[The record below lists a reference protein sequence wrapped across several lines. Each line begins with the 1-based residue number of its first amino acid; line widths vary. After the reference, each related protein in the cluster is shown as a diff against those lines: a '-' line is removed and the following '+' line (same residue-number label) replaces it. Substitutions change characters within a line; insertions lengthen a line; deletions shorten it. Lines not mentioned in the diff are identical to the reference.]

1 MKVIIVGTDEFGKHV
16 YDCMMERKDEYEV
29 LGFTDWE
36 LKASSE
42 KFCGKS
48 VWSLDEIVQLYS
60 NEDINFYLAITT
72 NRYLSLAIAQLRKQG
87 IRSVYLVPLYVLEKK
102 KNIFSEDLLNTE
114 KIQKLD
120 LELPI
125 LAHLET
131 HVVDSCNFKCKACNN
146 FSPLYKKTEV
156 TVEQFTH
163 DLKILREKFGTICR
177 IYLLG
182 GEPFLDTD
190 RLIYFVNQVRELFPN
205 TELRVITNGTCL
217 FSVQSDVLD
226 RLRKLDA
233 ILQISLYP
241 PMARKKEQLDI
252 KLQDYGIKHI
262 ISQEVTHF
270 VKRLMPEPVADSVV
284 SEKRCGS
291 SGCTFFRNGKLSKC
305 PDAILVEAFDKK
317 FGTTFKSH
325 DTVNI
330 DESMNGFDVEDKINA
345 PIDMCKYC
353 TQYPSLIE
361 WEQIKGE
368 PQPQDWLVDNTNN
381 EASIEQEI
389 YDLKQRLY
397 NVDKRNKAVEER
409 NRAVEQ
415 RNSDLEERNRA
426 VEQRN
431 SDLEERNRA
440 VEQRNSDL
448 EERNRAVE
456 QRNSDLEER
465 NRHVEDYNKKMEV
478 HIMELN
484 GYVEEL
490 SYYNQQLKEKNQDI
504 SERLNELESSLVGR
518 FYRLFSFKWVK
529 KFLGFIKN
537 NLKKIFVVGVALF
550 LMCGSVFYQYTT
562 FSRNN
567 VIISSSKTKV
577 STVANTNGNII
588 VELNNEKMHSLD
600 SEDGYYLS
608 YHILTSQGDYYSY
621 DGLRTPIKV
630 SPKSKREVELQ
641 YLAPSVEGNYI
652 LQVDIVKENVAW
664 LSTEGNQT
672 LDIEMQVVK

>member
-431 SDLEERNRA
+431 SDLEERNR
-440 VEQRNSDL
+440 
-448 EERNRAVE
+448 
-456 QRNSDLEER
+456 
-465 NRHVEDYNKKMEV
+465 HVEDYNKKMEV

>member
-291 SGCTFFRNGKLSKC
+291 SGCSFFRNGKLSKC

-368 PQPQDWLVDNTNN
+368 PQPQDWLLDNTNN

-397 NVDKRNKAVEER
+397 NVDKRNKAV
-409 NRAVEQ
+409 
-415 RNSDLEERNRA
+415 
-426 VEQRN
+426 
-431 SDLEERNRA
+431 EERNRA

-529 KFLGFIKN
+529 KFWGFIKK
-537 NLKKIFVVGVALF
+537 NLKKIFVVGLALF

-630 SPKSKREVELQ
+630 SPKSRREVELQ